1 MRTARDSIPSPPLPP
16 PPTIPSDEL
25 VASAPPPP
33 SSSSSFAYSPSLLI
47 IAAILAFVIAASA
60 SIHLLLRLLSRP
72 ATAGASTASP
82 SPPLIPLRTTS
93 SSSSST
99 SSSAPD
105 PSPSS
110 DRDPKTLIQS
120 LPLFTLASSMASIP
134 KSSPDCAVCLSPFRP
149 DDELRLLPAC
159 HHAFHAACIDAW
171 LPSTPSCP
179 LCRAAVVIVPP
190 PPPSDPQR
198 PPSFRIE
205 IGSVSRRRGGSSL
218 DSSDPSAPPHA
229 RSYSIGSSFEY
240 LVDEEVEAV
249 VARVRRTKDTSGASE
264 GPAAPGEEVAGE
276 AGGTGRG
283 WLRDYVDRLT
293 SSASSSF
300 SSLRFSSRRFDSSG
314 TGAGARRESW
324 DLDAGDDGSY
334 YYSSFYKWLVGAS
347 S

>member
-1 MRTARDSIPSPPLPP
+1 MRTARDSIPPPL

-25 VASAPPPP
+25 VASSPPPP
-33 SSSSSFAYSPSLLI
+33 SSSSSSSSFAYSPSLLI

-72 ATAGASTASP
+72 AAAATASP
-82 SPPLIPLRTTS
+82 NPPLIPLRTTS
-93 SSSSST
+93 ASSSSS
-99 SSSAPD
+99 SSSSPD
-105 PSPSS
+105 PSPPS

-120 LPLFTLASSMASIP
+120 LPLFTLASSMASVP

-149 DDELRLLPAC
+149 DDDLRLLPAC
-159 HHAFHAACIDAW
+159 RHAFHAACIDAW

-179 LCRAAVVIVPP
+179 LCRAAVVVVPP
-190 PPPSDPQR
+190 PPPADPQR

-205 IGSVSRRRGGSSL
+205 IGSVSRRRGGSSH

-249 VARVRRTKDTSGASE
+249 VARVRRTKDASGASD

-283 WLRDYVDRLT
+283 WLRDYVDRLA

-300 SSLRFSSRRFDSSG
+300 SSLRFSSRRFD
-314 TGAGARRESW
+314 GAGGRRESW
-324 DLDAGDDGSY
+324 DLDAGDEGGY